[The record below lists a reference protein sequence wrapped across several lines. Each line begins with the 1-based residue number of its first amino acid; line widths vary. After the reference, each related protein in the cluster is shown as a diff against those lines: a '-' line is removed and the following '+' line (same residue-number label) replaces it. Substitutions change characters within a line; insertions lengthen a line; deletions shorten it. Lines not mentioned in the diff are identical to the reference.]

1 MKTRSPGFTL
11 IEIVFA
17 TAILGIFLF
26 ALVTLES
33 EMRAWERRLP
43 INFMKHPQIVSVLS
57 RLRRDVQDV
66 HIGASG
72 KIYKEEHDGFT
83 NGSKTLIIESLQE
96 SGEIQTI
103 VWDFSKPGQV
113 LRRSYD
119 VGVSRDWVAR
129 GLPEWFDLEVEAV
142 LFPGR
147 PYGVRVLA
155 TDGKGKLAIDQ
166 ILQPRA
172 HF

>member
-1 MKTRSPGFTL
+1 MRTRRSGFTL
-11 IEIVFA
+11 IEAVFA

-43 INFMKHPQIVSVLS
+43 INFMKHPQLVSVLS

-66 HIGASG
+66 HIGANG
-72 KIYKEEHDGFT
+72 KIYKNEHDGFT
-83 NGSKTLIIESLQE
+83 NGNKTLIIESLQE
-96 SGEIQTI
+96 SGEVQTI
-103 VWDFSKPGQV
+103 VWDFSKPGEV
-113 LRRSYD
+113 LRRAYD
-119 VGVSRDWVAR
+119 VGVSSDWVAR
-129 GLPEWFDLEVEAV
+129 GLPPGFDLEIEAV
-142 LFPGR
+142 LFAGR
-147 PYGVRVLA
+147 PYGVRVRA
-155 TDGKGKLAIDQ
+155 IDEKGKLAIDQ